1 MGKIILIGAGG
12 FLGAVSRYGI
22 SQLVRLV
29 VPHPFP
35 IATLTI
41 NVLGSIGIGLLFE
54 IFRNHHL
61 LPTMTLFVGIG
72 FLGSFTTF
80 SAFSFETIDLFKRSE
95 FHLALFNVVGNVL
108 FCLGGVLLGEWL
120 GRSLKI

>member
-41 NVLGSIGIGLLFE
+41 NVLGSIGIGLLFD